1 MIVSDQFRESDETE
15 KFYRNI
21 YNFFSFKHY
30 YDTTLLYILYVTI
43 FSELYDF
50 YFLQLDSGM

>member
-15 KFYRNI
+15 KFYGNI

-50 YFLQLDSGM
+50 YFLQMDSGM